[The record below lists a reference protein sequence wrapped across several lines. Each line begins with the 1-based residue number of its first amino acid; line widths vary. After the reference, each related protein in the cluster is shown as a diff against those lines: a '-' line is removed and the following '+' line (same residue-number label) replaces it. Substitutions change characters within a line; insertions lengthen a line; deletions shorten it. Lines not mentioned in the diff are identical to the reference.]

1 MELLILNFFTEVSC
15 NILFILFYRNMRGGR
30 PFRRGRGGPP
40 MRGGMMRGG
49 MMGFKP
55 SPPYV
60 RVFFHFIKQCLTL
73 TVFSRDSRVIPNTEI
88 RNSLLISGILFV
100 SNTVFLMKF
109 LNIN

>member
-1 MELLILNFFTEVSC
+1 MLLLFNYSC
-15 NILFILFYRNMRGGR
+15 ENKVYTLSYFILQIMRGGR

-60 RVFFHFIKQCLTL
+60 PITC
-73 TVFSRDSRVIPNTEI
+73 
-88 RNSLLISGILFV
+88 
-100 SNTVFLMKF
+100 
-109 LNIN
+109 